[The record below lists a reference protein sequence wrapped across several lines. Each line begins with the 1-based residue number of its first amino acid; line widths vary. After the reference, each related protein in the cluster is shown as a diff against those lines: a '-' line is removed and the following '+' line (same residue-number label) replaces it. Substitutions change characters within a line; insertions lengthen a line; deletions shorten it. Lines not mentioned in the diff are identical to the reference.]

1 MIGDARPASRWG
13 ALSHRGYRWYAAA
26 NFLSLAGFWIQRIA
40 IGWLVW
46 DQTRSESWVGLIAF
60 AQFAPA
66 LALSIPFGAMADRF
80 DNRRMSMLLN
90 GLFIVWAVL
99 LAALSGLDRLTP
111 EWLFLISLAYGCT
124 GAAYGP
130 VRLSIIPALVPKGVR
145 SSAVAI
151 NAVLFNGA
159 RLIGPAIAG
168 FILASGG
175 AGWAFVLNAL
185 TYIPLFLVLAVIPMT
200 GVERSA
206 PSHLFGEVAAGLG
219 YARRHATI
227 FWQLMLTG
235 WMAIFGRA
243 VLEMLAAISDK
254 NFDRGAAGFATLTI
268 AAGAGAILS
277 GVVLSVAR
285 PALSRLCRMTMAL
298 NLAAAICLLALAYV
312 DDFML
317 GLGLIAILGAA
328 ATASAIASQS
338 VVQIAS
344 QDAFRGRVASL
355 WTMAGLGGTAIG
367 AVLLGA
373 VADALGLATAIMAW
387 GGIALMLPLI
397 MLFLG
402 VGAPRAQRVRP
413 DASPAPTGANPEG
426 RYDAI

>member
-1 MIGDARPASRWG
+1 MIGEVRPVPRWG
-13 ALSHRGYRWYAAA
+13 ALSHRGYRWYAMA

-90 GLFIVWAVL
+90 ALFILWAVL
-99 LAALSGLDRLTP
+99 LAALSGLGWLTP
-111 EWLFLISLAYGCT
+111 EGLFLISLAYGCT
-124 GAAYGP
+124 AAAYGP
-130 VRLSIIPALVPKGVR
+130 VRLSIIPALVPKGYR
-145 SSAVAI
+145 GSAVAI

-159 RLIGPAIAG
+159 RLVGPAIAG
-168 FILASGG
+168 VILASGG

-185 TYIPLFLVLAVIPMT
+185 TYIPLFLVLGVIPMT
-200 GVERSA
+200 GLDRQA
-206 PSHLFGEVAAGLG
+206 PSQLFGEVIAGLG
-219 YARRHATI
+219 YARRHAMI

-235 WMAIFGRA
+235 WMAIFARG
-243 VLEMLAAISDK
+243 VLEMLPAISDK

-277 GVVLSVAR
+277 GVLLSVVR
-285 PALSRLCRMTMAL
+285 PALPRLCRMTIAL
-298 NLAAAICLLALAYV
+298 NLGAAICLLALAYV
-312 DDFML
+312 DDFAL
-317 GLGLIAILGAA
+317 GLVLVAVLGFG

-338 VVQIAS
+338 VVQIAA
-344 QDAFRGRVASL
+344 QDQFRGRVASL
-355 WTMAGLGGTAIG
+355 WTMAGLGGTAVG

-373 VADALGLATAIMAW
+373 VADGVGLGTAIMVW
-387 GGIALMLPLI
+387 GGIALVLPVI
-397 MLFLG
+397 MLLLG
-402 VGAPRAQRVRP
+402 IGAPRAQPSRS
-413 DASPAPTGANPEG
+413 DASVPEPGANPEG